1 MTRTQRMI
9 AESGSLVVI
18 LTQFQ
23 RGHSMTVQNQLTPV
37 GIDIGAYK
45 HQVCIG
51 EKGRSFSID
60 NNATGWRKLITKLKC
75 LPEVRVTMEA
85 TGAYYLD
92 LAIALSTAGLAVQVI
107 NPKAAHHFAKAL
119 SQRSKTDALDAG
131 VLAAYSARMRF
142 CPWQLPQPNCFALR
156 ALSRQI
162 LALTTERAANKNR
175 LHALSAQGLAPKV
188 LVQDL
193 KRGIAQLD
201 RRIAKLSEA
210 ALELIHGDPELSAQH
225 TALVSATGVG
235 DASALAVLGELVLLP
250 RRMSARQCASHA
262 GLDVRLHESGTSV
275 AKPARLSKHGNRHLR
290 SALYMPALV
299 ATQHDPVA
307 RAFYQ
312 RLISRGKTK
321 LQALCAV
328 MRKYLTAFWALIKNP
343 QPFDTCKLFDVR
355 QLEIA

>member
-1 MTRTQRMI
+1 MV

-18 LTQFQ
+18 LTHF
-23 RGHSMTVQNQLTPV
+23 RKGHRMAIQNRSTPV
-37 GIDIGAYK
+37 GIDIGAYR

-51 EKGRSFSID
+51 EQGRAFAID
-60 NNATGWRKLITKLKC
+60 NNPAGWRTLIARLKR

-85 TGAYYLD
+85 TGVYYLD
-92 LAIALSTAGLAVQVI
+92 LALALSTAGLAVQVI

-142 CPWQLPQPNCFALR
+142 RPWQPPQPNCFALR

-175 LHALSAQGLAPKV
+175 LHALGAQGYAPKV
-188 LVQDL
+188 LVADL

-201 RRIAKLSEA
+201 RRIARLSEA
-210 ALELIHGDPELSAQH
+210 ALVLIHGDPELSAQH
-225 TALVSATGVG
+225 AALVSTTGVG
-235 DASALAVLGELVLLP
+235 DASALTLLGELVLLP
-250 RRMSARQCASHA
+250 RHMNSRQCASHA

-290 SALYMPALV
+290 AALYMPALV
-299 ATQHDPVA
+299 ATRHDPTTK
-307 RAFYQ
+307 AFYQ
-312 RLISRGKTK
+312 HLIARGKTK

-343 QPFDTCKLFDVR
+343 APFETQKLFDTR